1 MVRARPDW
9 VQTLDPESGHW
20 CWYSA
25 LRQESRWEKPPIRE
39 GWMEWRDANGNAFYV
54 DSEGGSTWDPPW
66 ADDAAEDADG
76 AAAVPGMSPEAAARL
91 AEAKLREELLG
102 RVEGQYKLRGE
113 TCPLSVQKQT
123 VAELEATLAE
133 LRGERAAGEE

>member
-1 MVRARPDW
+1 MTHGGLA
-9 VQTLDPESGHW
+9 
-20 CWYSA
+20 
-25 LRQESRWEKPPIRE
+25 PI
-39 GWMEWRDANGNAFYV
+39 
-54 DSEGGSTWDPPW
+54 
-66 ADDAAEDADG
+66 
-76 AAAVPGMSPEAAARL
+76 SPSRL

-133 LRGERAAGEE
+133 LRGERATGGEE

>member
-1 MVRARPDW
+1 MPK
-9 VQTLDPESGHW
+9 H
-20 CWYSA
+20 A
-25 LRQESRWEKPPIRE
+25 LRRRRRNRRIFCNLID
-39 GWMEWRDANGNAFYV
+39 G
-54 DSEGGSTWDPPW
+54 
-66 ADDAAEDADG
+66 G
-76 AAAVPGMSPEAAARL
+76 AAPVPGMSPEAAARL

-133 LRGERAAGEE
+133 LRGERE

>member
-1 MVRARPDW
+1 
-9 VQTLDPESGHW
+9 
-20 CWYSA
+20 
-25 LRQESRWEKPPIRE
+25 
-39 GWMEWRDANGNAFYV
+39 
-54 DSEGGSTWDPPW
+54 
-66 ADDAAEDADG
+66 
-76 AAAVPGMSPEAAARL
+76 MSPEAAARL

-133 LRGERAAGEE
+133 LRGERAAGGDE

>member
-1 MVRARPDW
+1 
-9 VQTLDPESGHW
+9 
-20 CWYSA
+20 
-25 LRQESRWEKPPIRE
+25 
-39 GWMEWRDANGNAFYV
+39 
-54 DSEGGSTWDPPW
+54 
-66 ADDAAEDADG
+66 
-76 AAAVPGMSPEAAARL
+76 MSPEAAARL

-133 LRGERAAGEE
+133 LREERE